1 MGALAGHLSHLQE
14 NLDFTFGELKSILS
28 SVVSGDMPSVEKV
41 DGQNIFFAFRVDPK
55 SGAVRTARNKTDLL
69 KGGMTP
75 DEFTAKWVGHPA
87 QDAFM
92 NGFAAIEQGLDQLGT
107 SALAEIF
114 SPTVEGGQRF
124 INAEIVY
131 TGNPNVINYG
141 GDYIVM
147 HNLQEFDPDGKLVDV
162 QLSDGDF
169 SRLVQAIESAQQGLD
184 DESWK
189 MIGPQ
194 ITELQNLSN
203 AGVME
208 EVVAGINALGA
219 SDDMTLGDFVEEKL
233 RAGLVG
239 NLPIPVHTQ
248 EALIKRIIAIGQ
260 GVVSKDL
267 PPIADIK
274 KGLSKDIQKQI
285 SSMATQTNAMKVI
298 GAILSPVELVIHDL
312 AVEVLRGL
320 VSALSGGHD
329 EEIQRLRDEL
339 ESAKEKIMAA
349 KDTKGDARREMLEK
363 QLNKLGSSENVS
375 SSMEGIVF
383 EHPPGSKA
391 LYKLT
396 GAFAPLNQIIGASY
410 RIPQGQNE
418 SLLRNYVR
426 EFVGGLM

>member
-14 NLDFTFGELKSILS
+14 NLDFTFGELKAILS
-28 SVVSGDMPSVEKV
+28 DVVSGDMPSVEKV
-41 DGQNIFFAFRVDPK
+41 DGQNIFFAFKVDPDTG
-55 SGAVRTARNKTDLL
+55 SIRTARNKGDLL

-75 DEFTAKWVGHPA
+75 DQFSAKWEGHPA
-87 QDAFM
+87 QGAFM
-92 NGFAAIEQGLDQLGT
+92 NGFAAIERGLGQL
-107 SALAEIF
+107 SKSELAEIF
-114 SPTVEGGQRF
+114 LPSPEGGQRF

-147 HNLQEFDPDGKLVDV
+147 HNLQEFDPGGKLVDV
-162 QLSDGDF
+162 QLNNGDF
-169 SRLVQAIESAQQGLD
+169 SRLVQSIDAAQQDLD
-184 DESWK
+184 NEVWK

-194 ITELQNLSN
+194 VTKLQDLSN
-203 AGVME
+203 AGIME
-208 EVVAGINALGA
+208 ELISGIDAMGV

-233 RAGLVG
+233 RTGLVG
-239 NLPIPVHTQ
+239 NLPIPVHKQ
-248 EALIKRIIAIGQ
+248 EALIKRIIGIGH
-260 GVVSKDL
+260 GVESKDL
-267 PPIADIK
+267 PPIGDIK
-274 KGLSKDIQKQI
+274 KDLMKDVQKQI
-285 SSMATQTNAMKVI
+285 SSMATQTNAAKVI

-320 VSALSGGHD
+320 SSALSGGHD

-339 ESAKEKIMAA
+339 ESAKEKILAA
-349 KDTKGDARREMLEK
+349 KDAKGDARREMLKK
-363 QLNKLGSSENVS
+363 QLDKLGSSENIA

-396 GAFAPLNQIIGASY
+396 GAFAPLNQIIGGAM
-410 RIPQGQNE
+410 RIPQGQTE
-418 SLLRNYVR
+418 SLMRNYVR